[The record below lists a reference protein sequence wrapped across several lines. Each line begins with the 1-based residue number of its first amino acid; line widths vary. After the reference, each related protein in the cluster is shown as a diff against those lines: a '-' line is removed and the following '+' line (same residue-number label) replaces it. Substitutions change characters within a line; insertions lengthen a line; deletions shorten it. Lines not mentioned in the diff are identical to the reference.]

1 MINRMQCTSTIA
13 CHLERARGLEDL
25 KGEGSFFASQARN
38 CKQNVIQASSPLT
51 KKQNFKFLK
60 NIFTNFK
67 IPFTHKIW
75 LLKFDLACSLVQILE
90 PKTNPFSLI
99 LFCFL

>member
-1 MINRMQCTSTIA
+1 MPPLTLS
-13 CHLERARGLEDL
+13 GLGIV
-25 KGEGSFFASQARN
+25 KWEGSFFASLARN

-67 IPFTHKIW
+67 ISFTLKSW
-75 LLKFDLACSLVQILE
+75 LLKFDFAYRLAQILE